1 MPKYRDGKGNAALIP
16 LGNICGLYLREYV
29 WLGKLCV
36 RAFVC
41 TVTKRDDTRLV
52 ACFPLENFGGMLVNN
67 VHFSR
72 LCMDSHQ
79 TGIAQS
85 SAVPGFSDWCSGAP
99 PPSLRV

>member
-1 MPKYRDGKGNAALIP
+1 MSGWGNCA
-16 LGNICGLYLREYV
+16 
-29 WLGKLCV
+29 CV
-36 RAFVC
+36 RSSVRP
-41 TVTKRDDTRLV
+41 VTKRDDTRFV
-52 ACFPLENFGGMLVNN
+52 ASFPLENFGGTLVNN

-85 SAVPGFSDWCSGAP
+85 SAVPGFSDWCPGAP